1 LKLIVK
7 TVPFRQNQ
15 FLAKSICGKALSME
29 RRLERTGW
37 IARRPHAVHGR
48 IQHIDVTEEGHALV
62 KRCRSRVQAIE
73 KQVLAGLS
81 EEEERIVRRWLVS
94 LALDSDTTSSG

>member
-1 LKLIVK
+1 
-7 TVPFRQNQ
+7 
-15 FLAKSICGKALSME
+15 ME

-37 IARRPHAVHGR
+37 IARRPHTVHGR
-48 IQHIDVTEEGHALV
+48 IEHIDVTEEGHALV
-62 KRCRSRVQAIE
+62 KRCRSRMQAIE
-73 KQVLAGLS
+73 KQALAGLS